1 MNQVATTYVN
11 FLIFLVELWRRY
23 ITLPLPATL
32 TLLSSNSEANE
43 NITPGAG
50 VPFMG
55 QKRTYFVMWFTY
67 TAR

>member
-23 ITLPLPATL
+23 ITLPLLATL

-43 NITPGAG
+43 NITLSAG

-55 QKRTYFVMWFTY
+55 QKRTYFVM
-67 TAR
+67 